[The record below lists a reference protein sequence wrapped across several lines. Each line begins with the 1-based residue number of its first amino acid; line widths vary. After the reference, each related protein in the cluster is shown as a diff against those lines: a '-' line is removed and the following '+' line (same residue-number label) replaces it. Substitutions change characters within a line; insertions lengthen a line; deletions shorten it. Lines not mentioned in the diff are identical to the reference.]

1 MIILILGDVG
11 SGKTSICEKVLA
23 KLEEKGF
30 SCGGLLCPSV
40 FEGGRKIASK
50 AVDVGSGRSADF
62 CFHKSQ
68 KVEGPE
74 FCDWTFP
81 EEGVRFGL
89 KALEDGISRDVV
101 CIDEVGPLELSGA
114 GLAPAL
120 PTIFDSGKH
129 VVVVMKRH
137 VKDRFY
143 GAYPSVK
150 ALEYDVLDGDI
161 VERIVERIHNGA

>member
-1 MIILILGDVG
+1 MIILVLGDVG

-23 KLEEKGF
+23 KLEDKGF

-50 AVDVGSGRSADF
+50 AVDVASGGSVDF
-62 CFHKSQ
+62 CSHKSQ
-68 KVEGPE
+68 GVEGFE
-74 FCDWTFP
+74 FCDWTFL

-101 CIDEVGPLELSGA
+101 FIDEVGPLELSGA

-120 PTIFDSGKH
+120 PRVFESGKH
-129 VVVVMKRH
+129 VIVVMKRH

-143 GAYPSVK
+143 AAYPRVK
-150 ALEYDVLDGDI
+150 AREYDVLDGDV
-161 VERIVERIHNGA
+161 VERIVGRIVDGA